1 MNNAL
6 QSSFDYD
13 LDFRQEAVP
22 ATRRIMEFVC
32 ADGRQQLPL
41 LLSLMGH
48 LSRTDDSRWLTCIG
62 PAFLSKGDCLA
73 YQVHW
78 QRLLQVIPR
87 SHESNVELAERAL
100 AARRSHTVV
109 WLMANAP
116 TEQTLYRLETAA
128 AAGDCQGLII
138 HGR

>member
-1 MNNAL
+1 MENAL
-6 QSSFDYD
+6 QNSFDFD
-13 LDFRQEAVP
+13 NENAADTRAE
-22 ATRRIMEFVC
+22 RRIMEFVC
-32 ADGRQQLPL
+32 ADDRRQQLPL

-62 PAFLSKGDCLA
+62 PAFFSKNDCLG

-100 AARRSHTVV
+100 AAGRSHTVV
-109 WLMANAP
+109 WLMASAP
-116 TEQTLYRLETAA
+116 NEQTLRRLEKAA
-128 AAGDCQGLII
+128 ALGDCQGLII